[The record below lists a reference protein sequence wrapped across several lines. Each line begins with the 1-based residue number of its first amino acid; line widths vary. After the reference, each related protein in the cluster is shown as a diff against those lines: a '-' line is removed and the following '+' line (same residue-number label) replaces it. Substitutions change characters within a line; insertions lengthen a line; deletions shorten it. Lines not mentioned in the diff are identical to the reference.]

1 MIRFRSLPYLGGKLA
16 DLALAVLILTEQE
29 VWAAGLLLIV
39 GGIDLVLLGFKQ
51 RTVSEVVW
59 GQYDP
64 WTDAALLVTWLI
76 AILAV
81 RGLNPACWYAIG
93 VIYGHWHW
101 QRSDAPP
108 PTSSGEASEA
118 KSGRFATTILLL
130 PLITLLLIAC
140 SACAPRSES
149 VPLPPLGAETGR
161 ALAPTLVRVDRELAD
176 GKVASAR
183 AYLAPVLALVG
194 PAEPTRLKPDEVAS
208 ELAKIEKRSRA
219 SEDKARAEQQADQR
233 WERVRSQF
241 WYLLLAGAVA
251 TAAGLA
257 FTATR
262 ALAVYPAAV
271 AVGSGGVLVFAS
283 SVRQI
288 VADLAATA
296 WGLIP
301 VVLIGAALAGTAAF
315 IWSRL
320 RRTTKVLHAVEDG
333 VERLDGAAKA
343 AVTFEAVKAGVHADL
358 HASLRKRGL
367 ARKETAPPKPAEPQ
381 GHIERHG

>member
-1 MIRFRSLPYLGGKLA
+1 MIRFRSLQYLGGKLA
-16 DLALAVLILTEQE
+16 DLALAILILTEQE
-29 VWAAGLLLIV
+29 VWAAGLLLAV
-39 GGIDLVLLGFKQ
+39 GGIDLILMGFKQ
-51 RTVSEVVW
+51 RTVSEIVW

-64 WTDAALLVTWLI
+64 WTDAALLVIWLI

-101 QRSDAPP
+101 QRSDLPKAGP
-108 PTSSGEASEA
+108 PTSSS
-118 KSGRFATTILLL
+118 L
-130 PLITLLLIAC
+130 PLVTLLLLVVC
-140 SACAPRSES
+140 SACAPRSER

-161 ALAPTLVRVDRELAD
+161 ALAPTLTRVDRELAE
-176 GKVASAR
+176 GNVKAAR

-194 PAEPTRLKPDEVAS
+194 PAEPTRLKPDQVAS

-301 VVLIGAALAGTAAF
+301 VVLIGAALAGTAVF
-315 IWSRL
+315 IWSRW
-320 RRTTKVLHAVEDG
+320 RRTTRVLHAVEDG

-358 HASLRKRGL
+358 HTSLRKRGL
-367 ARKETAPPKPAEPQ
+367 ARKDAAP
-381 GHIERHG
+381 